1 MATSRQRGGDD
12 REHKT
17 VREQRSHGR
26 DRGQDIGV
34 KLVSPYAHLVEPSV
48 QTSVLQVYCSGLTR
62 QQLAP
67 SVGISTISYVMK

>member
-1 MATSRQRGGDD
+1 MDA
-12 REHKT
+12 KT